1 MVAFV
6 WRCIKNALIL
16 AAFGESKSPEDWI
29 GFSVFA
35 IYFLLSG
42 RECIVTGVGNPFPTY
57 IRNLIALLILVFSA
71 AFLID
76 LVKWLVLLIRKHF
89 KKNS

>member
-35 IYFLLSG
+35 IYFILSG
-42 RECIVTGVGNPFPTY
+42 VECVRTGVTSPYPTY
-57 IRNLIALLILVFSA
+57 IRNMVVLLIAVFSV
-71 AFLID
+71 AFLFDFI
-76 LVKWLVLLIRKHF
+76 KKLVLLVINYF
-89 KKNS
+89 KNRT